1 MKIIDLLLGIYEAD
15 DLVEESSTLSKSL
28 KELTKDANL
37 TLQRQKK
44 INELMDKVINNKI
57 EVK

>member
-28 KELTKDANL
+28 KELTKDADL

>member
-15 DLVEESSTLSKSL
+15 DLVEESSTLSRSL
-28 KELTKDANL
+28 KELTKDADL